1 MSPASRPPRARVL
14 IATLHIDCGT
24 TDRRGT
30 DTRQPVAT
38 YDCLLCGYHE
48 QVRGRDRVRAFT
60 PHIRTTHR
68 QVCTAAGHR
77 TEGTTA
83 A

>member
-1 MSPASRPPRARVL
+1 MTRRPAQVL

-30 DTRQPVAT
+30 DLRQPVAT
-38 YDCLLCGYHE
+38 YTCLLCGYTE
-48 QVRGRDRVRAFT
+48 QARGRDRVRAFT
-60 PHIRTTHR
+60 PHIKQTHR
-68 QVCTAAGHR
+68 QACTAAGHR
-77 TEGTTA
+77 TERTA